1 MRRLRYYISNEE
13 GSTAVEFALVGTAFI
28 LTLLFVLGAAL
39 VAYMNQALDNATVRA
54 SRQILIGGLQTQST
68 AATLASFK
76 QSVCGYLPAA
86 FSCNDVVVNLY
97 VVPKAGQ
104 PSGYYAFV
112 NKDMN
117 GLAVPNLATGTGQF
131 SLGGRGDY
139 QYLQVIYPITF
150 LPPQI
155 SSWLSGGATFN
166 GKPAFLAISSAAF
179 RNEQY

>member
-1 MRRLRYYISNEE
+1 MRRHRNYINNEE

-28 LTLLFVLGAAL
+28 LTLLFVLGSAL
-39 VAYMNQALDNATVRA
+39 VFYMNQALDNATARA
-54 SRQILIGGLQTQST
+54 SRKILIGDLQTQSK
-68 AATLASFK
+68 AATLAGFK
-76 QSVCGYLPAA
+76 DSVCGYLSAA
-86 FSCNDVVVNLY
+86 FSCDNVIVNLY
-97 VVPKAGQ
+97 VVPKAAQ

-112 NKDMN
+112 NKDQT
-117 GLAVPNLATGTGQF
+117 GVIVPNLAAGTGQF
-131 SLGGRGDY
+131 GLGSRGDY

-166 GKPAFLAISSAAF
+166 GKPAYLAISSAAF